1 MSLIID
7 ENNYQEFLSD
17 PNHLEINSS
26 FYEKY
31 KLEGYTDIEI
41 KGIENKALH
50 LKFSDINLQGIEL
63 KIIDCHFASISI
75 HNSQLS
81 ELTINTV
88 TVSEFIEGDF
98 KMFKTVIYNSKIDK
112 LRCYYSTFYCGFIIQ
127 KSSISDHLTFNDSNI
142 EYRFSSDNSVLE
154 ELWIE
159 SSTVERFEI
168 QRVKRIDDE
177 DVGNSEVK
185 KINLFRSTFQ
195 RTINISD
202 TSFNYLNVHKIEFL
216 KSQELDEHF
225 NSFHVHVPNEKSDI
239 NELKI
244 SSSQI
249 APSTTISAQ
258 NIENVKI
265 TDSTFGSLR
274 INFTESEEHIYSGC
288 EFLGRVYWGLP
299 QRLKK
304 IKKFLI
310 NDCLF
315 QDQFYLRD
323 FIFLN
328 RLEINSSSFQYYPSF
343 FSNNYIK
350 EECTTDFSYSS
361 LNNFVFD
368 NINFENFLF
377 GKLDV
382 TNAEFQNCEWPHKKE
397 IIADRYQI
405 LDEKKSNSLKKLIR
419 SKALYSELKIN
430 FKEKNDYLSAGK
442 FHISEQET
450 KRRIAKQNRAYFEF
464 FLMSFH
470 KYISSYGENFKQ
482 PLLLAIAT
490 LFIFS
495 FIYLFTGFQSGENH
509 IEYQISLSLPEFKPL
524 LNNWGQALLL
534 SLKNVFPFSVN
545 SNFFLNANAN
555 TPNTQVLELVHR
567 IINIIFATSF
577 TAALLKYLRK

>member
-1 MSLIID
+1 MALVLD

-17 PNHLEINSS
+17 PNHLEFNSS

-31 KLEGYTDIEI
+31 NLEDYTNIEI
-41 KGIENKALH
+41 KGIKNETLY
-50 LKFSDINLQGIEL
+50 LKFFDINLNGIEL
-63 KIIDCHFASISI
+63 KIIGCHFSGILI

-88 TVSEFIEGDF
+88 TVSEFIEDDF
-98 KMFKTVIYNSKIDK
+98 KMFKTVVCNSKIDNF
-112 LRCYYSTFYCGFIIQ
+112 RCYYSTFYSGFLIQ
-127 KSSISDHLTFNDSNI
+127 KSSISGHLTFNDSNI
-142 EYRFSSDNSVLE
+142 EYRFTSDNSELE

-168 QRVKRIDDE
+168 QRVERKEED

-195 RTINISD
+195 KTIRITD
-202 TSFNYLNVHKIEFL
+202 TSFNSLNIHKIDFL

-225 NSFHVHVPNEKSDI
+225 NSFHVRTPNEKSNVI
-239 NELKI
+239 ELNI
-244 SSSQI
+244 SNSQI
-249 APSTTISAQ
+249 APSTTISVQ
-258 NIENVKI
+258 NIENIKI
-265 TDSTFGSLR
+265 TDCTFGPLR
-274 INFTESEEHIYSGC
+274 INFTQSEEHIYSGC

-299 QRLKK
+299 QRLKR
-304 IKKFLI
+304 IKKFFI

-315 QDQFYLRD
+315 QNQFYLRD

-368 NINFENFLF
+368 NINFENFHL

-382 TNAEFQNCEWPHKKE
+382 TNVEFQNCEWPHKKE
-397 IIADRYQI
+397 MIADRYQI
-405 LDEKKSNSLKKLIR
+405 LDEKKSKSLKNLIIT
-419 SKALYSELKIN
+419 KALYSDLKSN
-430 FKEKNDYLSAGK
+430 FKKKNDYLSAGK

-450 KRRIAKQNRAYFEF
+450 KRRIAILNRSYFEY

-470 KYISSYGENFKQ
+470 KYISSYGENFRQ

-495 FIYLFTGFQSGENH
+495 FIYLFTGFQSGENY
-509 IEYQISLSLPEFKPL
+509 IEYQFSLSLPEFKPL
-524 LNNWGQALLL
+524 LNNWGQALLF

-545 SNFFLNANAN
+545 NNFFLSANAN

-577 TAALLKYLRK
+577 TAALLKYLKK